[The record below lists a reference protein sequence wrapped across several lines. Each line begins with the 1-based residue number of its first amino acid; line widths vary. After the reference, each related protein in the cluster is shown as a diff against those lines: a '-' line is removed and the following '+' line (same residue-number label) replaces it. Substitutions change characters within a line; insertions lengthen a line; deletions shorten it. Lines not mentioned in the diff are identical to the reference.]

1 MIPSVA
7 DKTPIPAKVWRRHT
21 DPPGLWISVVIG
33 SVSLHLLAFWLM
45 RSSNAFSFWFPQQSQ
60 SVVPIELIDIAPK
73 TKSITKSKSTAKTVS
88 PKPLSSTQKSV
99 PARSI
104 QTARTTPRNQ
114 DFGVINSAENLQQKS
129 RTYASQ
135 SNSRPFRQQRVLI
148 ATPKPTPTATPKPT
162 VPVGSLPWNRRQEIK
177 LGKGTPLSTGIPS
190 NPPVS
195 EAENRET
202 PPRTPTQE
210 TPATRTRETPS
221 TRTRETPSTRTRE
234 TPSTR
239 TRETPST
246 RTRETPST
254 RTRETP
260 PTPTRE
266 TPSTPTRET
275 PANRTRETPANRTR
289 ETPATPTRET
299 PSTRTRETPATPT
312 RETPSTRTRETPA
325 TPTRETPATPTGG
338 ASVAIVAPL
347 LRDKVSNLIQSGRL
361 RQDALPDVIALYR
374 GSNTKQLDSS
384 FLPGDSEVK
393 PAQILASLVIDNKG
407 NFQQAL
413 VIEIEPATSQ
423 SEKSTYERILN
434 EVFKTENFFAAH
446 NNDGTKPDLSNLYVW
461 IKIQPANSN

>member
-45 RSSNAFSFWFPQQSQ
+45 RSSNAFSLWFPQQSQ

-114 DFGVINSAENLQQKS
+114 DFGAINSAENLQQKS

-135 SNSRPFRQQRVLI
+135 SNSRPFRQQRVLT

-202 PPRTPTQE
+202 PPRIPTQ
-210 TPATRTRETPS
+210 
-221 TRTRETPSTRTRE
+221 
-234 TPSTR
+234 
-239 TRETPST
+239 
-246 RTRETPST
+246 
-254 RTRETP
+254 
-260 PTPTRE
+260 E

-275 PANRTRETPANRTR
+275 PATR
-289 ETPATPTRET
+289 
-299 PSTRTRETPATPT
+299 
-312 RETPSTRTRETPA
+312 
-325 TPTRETPATPTGG
+325 TRETPATPTGG

-347 LRDKVSNLIQSGRL
+347 LRDKISNLIQSGRL

-384 FLPGDSEVK
+384 FLPSDSEVK

-434 EVFKTENFFAAH
+434 EVFKTENFLAAH